1 MEAYKFTEAVYK
13 HYGHRAI
20 NSLYNKC
27 MEILDTIEM
36 GFKIR
41 DFRDN
46 IIEDFKLIGENLA
59 QALRQSITKQV
70 IKNFL
75 QTKEVY
81 QITSIPVERKSFN
94 WMVLKINVLNGRW
107 IVYI

>member
-1 MEAYKFTEAVYK
+1 
-13 HYGHRAI
+13 
-20 NSLYNKC
+20 

-70 IKNFL
+70 
-75 QTKEVY
+75 KELF
-81 QITSIPVERKSFN
+81 TD
-94 WMVLKINVLNGRW
+94 
-107 IVYI
+107 